1 MEVVSEEKFRK
12 MTKNVNKE
20 FPEFSNEKL
29 DSPIP
34 KGEHLLMEDERY
46 NNVFCFLNT
55 NETLERYKHQFFE
68 VFDSFQSDRNL
79 TTVIINDKYLRGTKE
94 QIQLAKSVIVIDTKG
109 NSKFI
114 FIILLFYYFLLFF
127 IISLFFY
134 FLFFLFSNLF
144 FYFFFSLN
152 FLGIEHFSNE
162 GKKEMD
168 MQHFINET
176 RTMSYIIKISS
187 QVLYLIPAQNVRFV
201 KNQITTFEF
210 AMRGNEFIDYFI
222 KKYKLENQIKTPST
236 SNASNNESSL
246 DVSSLFG
253 GIYGALLK
261 EGFYFIYFFKY
272 FFIFLFFFIFFYFFL
287 FFISQ
292 K

>member
-114 FIILLFYYFLLFF
+114 FIILLFYYFL
-127 IISLFFY
+127 
-134 FLFFLFSNLF
+134 
-144 FYFFFSLN
+144 
-152 FLGIEHFSNE
+152 
-162 GKKEMD
+162 
-168 MQHFINET
+168 
-176 RTMSYIIKISS
+176 
-187 QVLYLIPAQNVRFV
+187 
-201 KNQITTFEF
+201 
-210 AMRGNEFIDYFI
+210 
-222 KKYKLENQIKTPST
+222 
-236 SNASNNESSL
+236 
-246 DVSSLFG
+246 
-253 GIYGALLK
+253 
-261 EGFYFIYFFKY
+261 
-272 FFIFLFFFIFFYFFL
+272 
-287 FFISQ
+287 
-292 K
+292 